1 MQYMMLTTQDQAN
14 KATCLHIACQQGH
27 LGSITM
33 MMTKAKQ
40 LKGAFS
46 KLNDPV
52 KADIQEYLITIKD
65 KLERSPYYIICFN
78 KIRSHS
84 KKAKPDLRLQ
94 VLKIF
99 FEACSDPTILI

>member
-1 MQYMMLTTQDQAN
+1 
-14 KATCLHIACQQGH
+14 
-27 LGSITM
+27 M

-52 KADIQEYLITIKD
+52 KADIQEYLITLKD

-78 KIRSHS
+78 KTRSHI
-84 KKAKPDLRLQ
+84 KNTMPDLRLQ